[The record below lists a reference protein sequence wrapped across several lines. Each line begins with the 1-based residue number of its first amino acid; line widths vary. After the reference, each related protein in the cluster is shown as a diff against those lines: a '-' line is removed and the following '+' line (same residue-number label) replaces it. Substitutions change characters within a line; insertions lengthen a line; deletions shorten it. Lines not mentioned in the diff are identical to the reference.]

1 MRYLKVNADCTAFQF
16 SPEGTCRM
24 YNNGA
29 RTPKHPGLGSHSNTD
44 SVTDDGTFCGL
55 CAKGPEAEENWESK
69 GFYCFNG
76 KVSIHCHIKYIFI

>member
-1 MRYLKVNADCTAFQF
+1 
-16 SPEGTCRM
+16 M

-29 RTPKHPGLGSHSNTD
+29 RTPKHPGPGSHSNTD

-76 KVSIHCHIKYIFI
+76 KVSIDCHVKYSFNFICRSNLSYLEQNRTLQPDT